1 MRYLFAAALTVL
13 LMSACARA
21 PEKAVAPSSVVDP
34 SAADSAAGT
43 TSAAT
48 EFPYPGPFKLKESKL
63 PDGSVCEL
71 WEARGEPGTFGGAL
85 TVCTIGSGPK
95 TFNFWA
101 GSDADS
107 SGVGYLMF
115 ERLVDVDA
123 WTGTPYP
130 RLARSIDISPNKLD
144 YTISLRKGLQWSDGK
159 PITADDITFTINT
172 IVGEKLGQHGA
183 TLHDVLSVDGK
194 FPSVQK
200 IDDLTVEFHTP
211 VPFSPFLQELAGV
224 PIAPKHAVE
233 PVIRKSRNAFE
244 SLWSVN
250 CDPKE
255 IPVSGRFKI
264 ERYVPGQRVEFVRN
278 SLYSFVDKSGSRL
291 PYLDRF
297 IFSIVPD
304 QNTVVLKF
312 YAKELDL
319 LDIRSIRG
327 QDAAIMK
334 QRETTDNF
342 RMFNLGPNDGTMFFM
357 VNMCRR
363 KNPKTGKHYV
373 EPLKQKWFNN
383 HYFRQAISHAIDRR
397 RLIDNIM
404 KGVGIE
410 LFTPESTASVFF
422 NKNLKPYPQD
432 LNLATE
438 LLAKGGFVKRKDRL
452 FDEDGNPVE
461 FTLNTNAG
469 NTTREATCVL
479 IANNL
484 QKLGMKVN
492 LQPIDFNI
500 LVNKVENSLD
510 WDAVVMG
517 LTGSKLE
524 VYDGANVWKSD
535 GRLHLFDQRLPSGE
549 NGKVAVTDAR
559 EWERRID
566 RLLDLGATTFD
577 QKLRHQYYDEYQK
590 IVYDQLPLV
599 YLYSSLDLTAARN
612 TIGNYKPTPLGVTY
626 TPLGSMHNLEEI
638 FIRKPVH

>member
-1 MRYLFAAALTVL
+1 MRNLLVAGLTAILLSSCAKAPDKGVSQSSFAKL
-13 LMSACARA
+13 
-21 PEKAVAPSSVVDP
+21 PPSSGS
-34 SAADSAAGT
+34 SAS
-43 TSAAT
+43 TSAT
-48 EFPYPGPFKLKESKL
+48 EFPDPGPFKLKEVTQ
-63 PDGSVCEL
+63 PDGSVGEF
-71 WEARGEPGTFGGAL
+71 WQARGEHGSFGGSL

-95 TFNFWA
+95 TFNYWA

-107 SGVGYLMF
+107 SGIGFLMF

-123 WTGTPYP
+123 WTGKPYP
-130 RLARSIDISPNKLD
+130 RLARSIQISPDKQD
-144 YTISLRKGLQWSDGK
+144 YTIRLRKGLQWSDGT
-159 PITADDITFTINT
+159 PLTADDITFTIET
-172 IVGEKLGQHGA
+172 IIGKKFGQHGA

-194 FPSVQK
+194 YPSIEK
-200 IDDLTVEFHTP
+200 IDDLTVRFHTP
-211 VPFSPFLQELAGV
+211 GPFSPFLQELAGV
-224 PIAPKHAVE
+224 PIAPKHALE
-233 PVIRKSRNAFE
+233 PVVMKSRNAFE

-250 CDPKE
+250 CDPKV

-264 ERYVPGQRVEFVRN
+264 ARYVPGQRVEFVRN
-278 SLYSFVDKSGSRL
+278 PTYSFVDRDGKRL

-297 IFSIVPD
+297 IYSIVPD

-342 RMFNLGPNDGTMFFM
+342 KMFNLGPNDGTMFFM

-363 KNPKTGKHYV
+363 KNPKTGKFYV

-383 HYFRQAISHAIDRR
+383 LYFRQAVSHAIDRR

-422 NKNLKPYPQD
+422 NKELKPYPQD
-432 LNLATE
+432 LNLSAQ
-438 LLAKGGFVKRKDRL
+438 LLVKGGFKIENDRL
-452 FDEDGNPVE
+452 FDSDGNPVE

-484 QKLGMKVN
+484 QKLGIKVN

-510 WDAVVMG
+510 WDAIVMG

-524 VYDGANVWKSD
+524 VYDGANVWKSE
-535 GRLHLFDQRLPSGE
+535 GRLHMFDQRLPEGDS
-549 NGKVAVTDAR
+549 GKVHVTDAR
-559 EWERRID
+559 DWEQRID
-566 RLLDLGATTFD
+566 KLFDLGATTFD
-577 QKLRHQYYDEYQK
+577 DKLRHRYYDEYQK
-590 IVYDQLPLV
+590 IIYEQLPFI
-599 YLYSSLDLTAARN
+599 YLYSTLDLTAARN
-612 TIGNYKPTPLGVTY
+612 TIGNYKPTPLGITY

-638 FIRKPVH
+638 YIRKPAK